1 MSRFAHIVSAHLIQY
16 DGGLTEVPDLS
27 FLESQYVI
35 RQLQAPCRW
44 DTIRTVLPAALSVAI
59 AL

>member
-35 RQLQAPCRW
+35 RQLQG
-44 DTIRTVLPAALSVAI
+44 TLSMGHNQNRESRMQP
-59 AL
+59 